1 MISGQAWCEGLVV
14 EPQRIQTATPSPGLP
29 SREANVLLSNLI
41 KVEEAKPGLPQPQE
55 KKKSLMNENKR
66 RWVFTPAEVQSSQE
80 SRASR
85 LPQTLAHTVLSAASA
100 IIVLRYCC
108 FFTASSQDKINESQA
123 ERWLNAGLFTHGWIR
138 ELQLLQILSGS
149 TS

>member
-1 MISGQAWCEGLVV
+1 MISGQAWCEGLLV
-14 EPQRIQTATPSPGLP
+14 EPQRIQTATPSPGPP

-41 KVEEAKPGLPQPQE
+41 KAGEAKPGLPQPQE
-55 KKKSLMNENKR
+55 KKSLMNKNKR

-85 LPQTLAHTVLSAASA
+85 LPHILAHTVLSAASV

-108 FFTASSQDKINESQA
+108 FFTASSPDKINESQA
-123 ERWLNAGLFTHGWIR
+123 ERWLNAGLFTHGWTR
-138 ELQLLQILSGS
+138 ELRLLQILSG
-149 TS
+149 